1 MAKKLSVSDQSRDDK
16 ESKLDVGNPN
26 HNNATPS
33 EITVEFEADSN
44 VYYKE
49 TTVDSYEDNSS
60 NHRLNSFLS
69 RFLRVP
75 LEVPFKTVPALQL
88 SSLKTCNQ
96 VTIVFAEAPFI
107 G

>member
-60 NHRLNSFLS
+60 NHRL
-69 RFLRVP
+69 VP
-75 LEVPFKTVPALQL
+75 LGILGISIKD
-88 SSLKTCNQ
+88 SSSSTTQFFEDL
-96 VTIVFAEAPFI
+96 
-107 G
+107 

>member
-1 MAKKLSVSDQSRDDK
+1 MLYSVMAKKLSGSDQSRDDK

-26 HNNATPS
+26 HNNAPPS

-69 RFLRVP
+69 RFLRIP
-75 LEVPFKTVPALQL
+75 LEILGISLEVFLWNFHSRQFQL
-88 SSLKTCNQ
+88 YNSVL
-96 VTIVFAEAPFI
+96 
-107 G
+107 

>member
-1 MAKKLSVSDQSRDDK
+1 MLYSVMAKKLSVSDQSRDDK

-60 NHRLNSFLS
+60 NHRL
-69 RFLRVP
+69 VP
-75 LEVPFKTVPALQL
+75 LEIHSRQSQL
-88 SSLKTCNQ
+88 YNSVL
-96 VTIVFAEAPFI
+96 
-107 G
+107 